1 MPPAP
6 TPLIHMVHDTGQP
19 QEPTPEKPAGIC
31 EGCRHK
37 LGIVQHA
44 QRIPVKEADTEHWI
58 WPWQVIWLE
67 ADGNYVWF
75 NVWVTE
81 PKPHIWRFRADGNLK
96 YWMHLSSIGMV
107 RACRK
112 QIVNLYHLK
121 SRKGTV
127 LHFHHMD
134 TDVHIGDD
142 YRTDVMEAL
151 AKWGQI
157 LP

>member
-1 MPPAP
+1 M
-6 TPLIHMVHDTGQP
+6 
-19 QEPTPEKPAGIC
+19 
-31 EGCRHK
+31 
-37 LGIVQHA
+37 
-44 QRIPVKEADTEHWI
+44 KEADTEHWI